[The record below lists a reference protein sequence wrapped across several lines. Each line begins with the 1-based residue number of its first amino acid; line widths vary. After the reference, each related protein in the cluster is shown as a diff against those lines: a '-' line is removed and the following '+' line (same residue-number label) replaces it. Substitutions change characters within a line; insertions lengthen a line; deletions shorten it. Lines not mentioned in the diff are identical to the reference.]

1 MSFGCNQC
9 DSIFG
14 DFYVKE
20 CIMDAYEGFG
30 IVDEHT
36 FNVGFELDRTILIG
50 ICCLFSILLQ
60 AQTEHFKF
68 MGIPLDGKISA
79 FDRELKKKGFEYHI

>member
-36 FNVGFELDRTILIG
+36 FNVGFE
-50 ICCLFSILLQ
+50 
-60 AQTEHFKF
+60 
-68 MGIPLDGKISA
+68 
-79 FDRELKKKGFEYHI
+79 YHI

>member
-1 MSFGCNQC
+1 
-9 DSIFG
+9 
-14 DFYVKE
+14 
-20 CIMDAYEGFG
+20 MDAYEGFG

>member
-1 MSFGCNQC
+1 MN
-9 DSIFG
+9 
-14 DFYVKE
+14 K
-20 CIMDAYEGFG
+20 
-30 IVDEHT
+30 
-36 FNVGFELDRTILIG
+36 RTILIG

-68 MGIPLDGKISA
+68 MGTPLDGKISA